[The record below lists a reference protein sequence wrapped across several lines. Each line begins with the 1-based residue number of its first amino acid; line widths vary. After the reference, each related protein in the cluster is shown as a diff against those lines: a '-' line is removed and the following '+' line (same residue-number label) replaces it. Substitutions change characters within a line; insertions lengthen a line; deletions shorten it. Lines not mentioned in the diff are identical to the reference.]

1 MNDSYRLIESMIR
14 QAMQEQAQVIP
25 EDTKLDI
32 EKYVADFRESFK
44 AVSTFELT
52 DRVGADINNRE
63 YESLLVSSIQGNTFE
78 EKIKYL
84 SSILS
89 SVGGSYTIQE
99 YLSAMTFAKIAHK
112 LIYDTNYRRSGYAFE
127 TLMAVLIGG
136 TTTSKYG
143 LEKGSEDF
151 DIVDL
156 TKDTDIGQSRY
167 SLKFVN
173 EGAIELKANIIN
185 MYDEIKRNGFLEY
198 VFCVKQNIESPNQVS
213 GKDGLSLVFK
223 KVVFDETKFFRIYG
237 KLIDDL
243 GIKEQL
249 LNGQPIAYT
258 PDMRRRF
265 KYHIESKKTALFK
278 PSSYLTKN
286 DKNES
291 LITVVLNG
299 INLLRPQ
306 TIATLNISKQNISTM
321 FNTSKNNLLKDY
333 YRIFI
338 YLSNLTNFTNKFVY
352 GNGDSQPVLDS
363 ADKLK
368 KQVEKV
374 VELESSATEV

>member
-1 MNDSYRLIESMIR
+1 
-14 QAMQEQAQVIP
+14 
-25 EDTKLDI
+25 
-32 EKYVADFRESFK
+32 
-44 AVSTFELT
+44 
-52 DRVGADINNRE
+52 
-63 YESLLVSSIQGNTFE
+63 
-78 EKIKYL
+78 
-84 SSILS
+84 
-89 SVGGSYTIQE
+89 
-99 YLSAMTFAKIAHK
+99 
-112 LIYDTNYRRSGYAFE
+112 
-127 TLMAVLIGG
+127 
-136 TTTSKYG
+136 
-143 LEKGSEDF
+143 
-151 DIVDL
+151 
-156 TKDTDIGQSRY
+156 
-167 SLKFVN
+167 
-173 EGAIELKANIIN
+173 